1 MSSKPST
8 APAWAFRIE
17 RGEPIEHGH
26 EHHLRAI
33 NTIRRAGGLERAI
46 ESGMLTS
53 GIMYECIKHKV
64 DLVLAGSIRD
74 DGPLPEV
81 ITDTL
86 LAQDRM
92 RQAIRDVGFA
102 LLIATALHS
111 IATGNLLPA
120 WVKVVCV
127 DINPATVTKLS
138 DRGTFQTIGLV
149 TDVEPFVRSLAL
161 ELSSTSAP
169 PGK

>member
-1 MSSKPST
+1 
-8 APAWAFRIE
+8 
-17 RGEPIEHGH
+17 
-26 EHHLRAI
+26 
-33 NTIRRAGGLERAI
+33 
-46 ESGMLTS
+46 
-53 GIMYECIKHKV
+53 MYECVQAGV
-64 DLVLAGSIRD
+64 DVVLAGSIRD

-86 LAQDRM
+86 AAQAQM
-92 RQAIRDVGFA
+92 RRAIREVGFA

-138 DRGTFQTIGLV
+138 DRGTFQTLGMV
-149 TDVEPFVRSLAL
+149 TDVEPFLRSLAG
-161 ELSSTSAP
+161 ELV
-169 PGK
+169 G